1 MARKRRTKD
10 YEDKQAIR
18 DTPKQKADRP
28 RLTPARANDDF
39 RQAGRQEGS
48 PGILVFAVLAVTL
61 FIGFYYH
68 ILALQGMQQLTGG
81 MCMLDHHLSG
91 FTVTDVERL
100 AERMDDDAL
109 GQYNWVHI
117 TAGRIFPVMTGLSVI
132 AIGLWTL
139 RSKLAKWSAV
149 VAAVVY
155 AVLEIW
161 ASITRETALYEV
173 TETNVSLASTLTVLQ
188 WLVFAFLVVWI
199 VAMLVLK
206 FIGRNNPGL
215 ATSMDPDRQIP

>member
-28 RLTPARANDDF
+28 RLTPARAKDDF

-81 MCMLDHHLSG
+81 MSMLDHHLSG
-91 FTVTDVERL
+91 FTVPDVERL
-100 AERMDDDAL
+100 GPIQLGTYHCGANLPGHDGAERYRHWTVDTTFKTCQVGRCGGCRRLRCIGNL
-109 GQYNWVHI
+109 GIDH
-117 TAGRIFPVMTGLSVI
+117 P
-132 AIGLWTL
+132 
-139 RSKLAKWSAV
+139 
-149 VAAVVY
+149 
-155 AVLEIW
+155 
-161 ASITRETALYEV
+161 
-173 TETNVSLASTLTVLQ
+173 
-188 WLVFAFLVVWI
+188 
-199 VAMLVLK
+199 
-206 FIGRNNPGL
+206 
-215 ATSMDPDRQIP
+215 